1 MSEGTNLDPRF
12 SLQLWNKGI
21 ICKKMTVACF
31 FVFKEVLI
39 VRHSVDIH
47 ETNLSSINLLPINY
61 VMRLQTLWTSASFL
75 NKMEIVVSL
84 CIVNVRHK

>member
-21 ICKKMTVACF
+21 ICEEMTVACF

-39 VRHSVDIH
+39 VRHRVGHSLDKS
-47 ETNLSSINLLPINY
+47 EFNLLPINY
-61 VMRLQTLWTSASFL
+61 VIRLQTLWTSASFL
-75 NKMEIVVSL
+75 NKLEIVVSL